1 MDLKKNIWFTM
12 CLCITLFI
20 EIGAQTPGPETVVI
34 ETAYGKM
41 KLKLYMETPVHREN
55 FIKLVK
61 QGYFDSLMFH
71 RVIKNF
77 VMQGG
82 DPLSKRAL
90 AGDSLGHGEYGKWL
104 KAEFNPALLHKKGA
118 LAAAREGDD
127 INPERMSSA
136 CQFYIV
142 AGKVRN
148 DSVLNKYEERM
159 TKMNQNRAR
168 YLALK
173 QKPALKLV
181 HQQKKLEKKITTDSS
196 AAAKYRANKVK
207 LETLAKTAADTVK
220 AYRFSEKQR
229 TVYKTVGG
237 TPHLDGGYTVFGE
250 VIEGFDLIDLITT
263 VPTDKR
269 DRPLTDIRMKVYLE

>member
-1 MDLKKNIWFTM
+1 M

-20 EIGAQTPGPETVVI
+20 ELRAQTPGPETVVI

-104 KAEFNPALLHKKGA
+104 KAEFNPA
-118 LAAAREGDD
+118 
-127 INPERMSSA
+127 
-136 CQFYIV
+136 
-142 AGKVRN
+142 
-148 DSVLNKYEERM
+148 
-159 TKMNQNRAR
+159 
-168 YLALK
+168 
-173 QKPALKLV
+173 
-181 HQQKKLEKKITTDSS
+181 
-196 AAAKYRANKVK
+196 
-207 LETLAKTAADTVK
+207 
-220 AYRFSEKQR
+220 
-229 TVYKTVGG
+229 
-237 TPHLDGGYTVFGE
+237 
-250 VIEGFDLIDLITT
+250 
-263 VPTDKR
+263 
-269 DRPLTDIRMKVYLE
+269 